1 MSYRVDRVTDLLDQ
15 TLSVLIAQG
24 AVELQYISVL
34 VEQTTLFIQS
44 YWRLL
49 NHGLVFLLLSYGWCG
64 FNQSV
69 MLDLLRCLSLGFLFL
84 CDFIRLVYFPFTS

>member
-24 AVELQYISVL
+24 AVELQYISIM
-34 VEQTTLFIQS
+34 VEQTTFFIQS
-44 YWRLL
+44 DWRLL

-69 MLDLLRCLSLGFLFL
+69 RLDLLRCLPLGFRFL